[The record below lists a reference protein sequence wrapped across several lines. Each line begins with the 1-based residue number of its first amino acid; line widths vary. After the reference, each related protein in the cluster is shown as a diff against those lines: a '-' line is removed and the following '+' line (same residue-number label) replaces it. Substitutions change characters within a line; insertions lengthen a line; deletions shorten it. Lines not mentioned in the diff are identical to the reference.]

1 MDEFAVLE
9 TACASGFNPHC
20 HFVLLLQSMSFDYSI
35 LLDFLISA
43 ETCFLEYFV
52 QYLKCLRDDWQGFA
66 AACGR
71 ITMSDCCL
79 SQQKKLGADRSTL
92 KCKGEPD
99 KVESGSCVIPPA
111 GRLGMASELRLV
123 EYDTSDESDS
133 ENTVESVC
141 ALNGKQYKST
151 ALLSPRPEG
160 LLQPVL
166 QSEETSRANMA
177 SLSWQLT
184 GEISV
189 RAVHCLSQL
198 REVVTRLHT
207 KKLFPYNPS
216 SLLKLL
222 AQVESCYQKSHL
234 SQCSKSWG
242 SLVSVILFVCW
253 CGVHF
258 HFLLLHI

>member
-9 TACASGFNPHC
+9 SACASGFNPHC

-99 KVESGSCVIPPA
+99 KAESGSRVIPPA
-111 GRLGMASELRLV
+111 GRLGVASELRLV

-166 QSEETSRANMA
+166 QPAANMV
-177 SLSWQLT
+177 SLSGQLP

-222 AQVESCYQKSHL
+222 AQVESCYQKHTCHN
-234 SQCSKSWG
+234 Q
-242 SLVSVILFVCW
+242 
-253 CGVHF
+253 
-258 HFLLLHI
+258 

>member
-9 TACASGFNPHC
+9 SACASGFNPHC

-79 SQQKKLGADRSTL
+79 SQQKKLGADGSTL

-99 KVESGSCVIPPA
+99 EAESGSCVIPPA
-111 GRLGMASELRLV
+111 GRLGVASELRLV

-166 QSEETSRANMA
+166 QPAANMA
-177 SLSWQLT
+177 SLSGQLP

-222 AQVESCYQKSHL
+222 VQVESCYQNPTCHN
-234 SQCSKSWG
+234 Q
-242 SLVSVILFVCW
+242 
-253 CGVHF
+253 
-258 HFLLLHI
+258 